1 MTESAARRPARTL
14 FGFGVPPI
22 TLDEYRHAAL
32 RDCVA
37 ELRARLEH
45 ADTDLAELT
54 QQATDHYR
62 EQNGRADR
70 AEQKAASIQAGA
82 ATGIPTE
89 WKMVVGSSAR
99 RAARKTQ
106 KSAVGAKR
114 SGTGSIGTRVPDS
127 SSHSS
132 IGAVRQASVR
142 APVRWGDELTW
153 SRSARRGPA
162 VAAVVQRREVLRQRG
177 AGVRNYP
184 TAESHALRDARSSD
198 PPLTLPADGGRT
210 RPHLEEGVIGKA
222 YDTELKKGGRSC
234 DSSST

>member
-1 MTESAARRPARTL
+1 MTESAARPR
-14 FGFGVPPI
+14 
-22 TLDEYRHAAL
+22 
-32 RDCVA
+32 
-37 ELRARLEH
+37 RARCSASECRRSRSMKT
-45 ADTDLAELT
+45 DTPLFATASRSSVRGSNMRTRTSPSWT

-70 AEQKAASIQAGA
+70 AELKAASIQAGA

-184 TAESHALRDARSSD
+184 TAESHELRDARSSD

-210 RPHLEEGVIGKA
+210 RPHLRGGVIGKA
-222 YDTELKKGGRSC
+222 YDTELKKGGHSC
-234 DSSST
+234 DSLST